1 MKNQIFPRP
10 FFLYQELQTAM
21 YIVLLRMKIRNIIN
35 VNHQLNFKQ
44 KKETNIEKSIL
55 NNVHLIISRIEIV
68 WFMNHDLA
76 PNFWWLK
83 LIPMIIKLNL
93 ESTLFYHSVAIYSH
107 QKNILSINFLVI
119 LLLKT
124 SFSRNFCQQS
134 VRVNFPQ
141 CWKMKNEKIFRQIN
155 FFSKNVTF
163 TKFLQN
169 KSVKVNFRTNFHN
182 VVRLL
187 CLMTFIPWNQL
198 HYWWFICSYSV
209 T

>member
-1 MKNQIFPRP
+1 MSPKTPEIWLKCGRNFRNFRAFCPK
-10 FFLYQELQTAM
+10 FYENFLAAL
-21 YIVLLRMKIRNIIN
+21 IVC
-35 VNHQLNFKQ
+35 
-44 KKETNIEKSIL
+44 ETSSI
-55 NNVHLIISRIEIV
+55 
-68 WFMNHDLA
+68 HDLA
-76 PNFWWLK
+76 TNFWWLK
-83 LIPMIIKLNL
+83 LIPIIIRLNL

-169 KSVKVNFRTNFHN
+169 KSVKVSVHNFHN
-182 VVRLL
+182 VCLL

-198 HYWWFICSYSV
+198 YY
-209 T
+209 